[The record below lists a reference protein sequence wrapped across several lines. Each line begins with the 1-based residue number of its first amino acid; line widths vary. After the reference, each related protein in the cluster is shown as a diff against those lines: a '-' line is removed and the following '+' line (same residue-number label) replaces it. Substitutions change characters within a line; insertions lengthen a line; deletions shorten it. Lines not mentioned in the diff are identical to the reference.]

1 MEAFYHIRGKTG
13 SLKTRYA
20 ARISLACLCPPSLI
34 PRASPFLSPY
44 RWSSTSGRS
53 LQFSQRTEKHPESQ
67 VSVPST
73 PPTLNQSNSNYLSTC
88 YHHVLTHISGRSS
101 TPSEDMPESWTSETR
116 STHRKTSKNL
126 LPHQKPGQD
135 FEPQRNLGRSETMH
149 KASTPAPNLGRHFLL
164 DQKPCSLYQKSN
176 PVLVFL

>member
-1 MEAFYHIRGKTG
+1 MPVSTQFNPKGFSFFITL
-13 SLKTRYA
+13 SLVQHLWQK
-20 ARISLACLCPPSLI
+20 PPIL
-34 PRASPFLSPY
+34 PENR
-44 RWSSTSGRS
+44 
-53 LQFSQRTEKHPESQ
+53 KHPESQ

-126 LPHQKPGQD
+126 LPHQNPGQD